1 MIYIYINDSM
11 IYFFMN
17 NEIYEFGY
25 ENIENDISYI
35 LEQLMI
41 DINTKIYLIL
51 ENKNMDIKKY
61 IKLLKVK
68 HFIYLQD
75 IFLTLKKDILIIC
88 ENYSIKIENDDVK
101 ELDIKK
107 EDNYDMDGIE
117 YITIGQESIV
127 YIFNLCI
134 KNKIPNRLNKKINVN
149 IYIYI
154 ICAFILLFT
163 YLFTNIFYN
172 SSNII
177 SNIREE
183 QNKLNELNSKF
194 IEINNMINK
203 NNEKNN
209 NLKNTN
215 NFISGIMK
223 IDIYETIIRLIEL
236 SKKGVNYTK
245 ISYIDNILE
254 IEGVAYDYKSLE
266 EDIDMYNI
274 VYLLNTE
281 KGIKFKLNSKVN

>member
-107 EDNYDMDGIE
+107 EANYDMDGIE